1 MRPSQIRKALDDYAA
16 RQMPGTPDLWPALRR
31 EVLMRHPATGRIHI
45 EPLGRR
51 RGALLPALGV
61 LLLVA
66 AFVLAPLFQRGDVP
80 VPGATPAPAGVAQP
94 GAPTEPPAA
103 TPGAANEDAY
113 LAGLLAQKLGARLG
127 IDQGQLDAA
136 IQAAALDTIDQ
147 AVRAGQMTPA
157 QAAQAKAR
165 ASQGLAGFFRDGF
178 DGSGAG
184 SSSDGVRALLDQLG
198 LGPGALSAATEGT
211 AK

>member
-1 MRPSQIRKALDDYAA
+1 
-16 RQMPGTPDLWPALRR
+16 
-31 EVLMRHPATGRIHI
+31 
-45 EPLGRR
+45 
-51 RGALLPALGV
+51 LGV

-66 AFVLAPLFQRGDVP
+66 AFVLAPWLQPGDVP
-80 VPGATPAPAGVAQP
+80 VPAATPSPAAVALP
-94 GAPTEPPAA
+94 GAPTAIPP
-103 TPGAANEDAY
+103 P
-113 LAGLLAQKLGARLG
+113 LPAGSDTGYFADLLAHNLGARLG
-127 IDQGQLDAA
+127 RDQGALDAA

-147 AVRAGQMTPA
+147 AVRAGHMTPA

-178 DGSGAG
+178 DGAGAG
-184 SSSDGVRALLDQLG
+184 FSSDGVRALLDQLG